1 MNINTLTSTL
11 ATAIASV
18 SSIDHV
24 YVNIDLQD
32 RPGEDDCPYAI
43 IYPTGKDVGQVQAQK
58 VHGFEVI
65 ICISDYGSSTA
76 GKITTYDVIETLETT
91 RKTVETAIISAMPD
105 NVIISFEI
113 EYETLEQFPLALAGM
128 SLQITES
135 TVIGGDYLL

>member
-11 ATAIASV
+11 AAAIANV
-18 SSIDHV
+18 GCIDHV
-24 YVNIDLQD
+24 YVNVDLEN
-32 RPGEDDCPYAI
+32 RPGEDECPYAI
-43 IYPTGKDVGQVQAQK
+43 IYPSGKDVGQVQAQK

-65 ICISDYGSSTA
+65 ICVSDYNSSTV
-76 GKITTYDVIETLETT
+76 GKITTYDVVETLETT
-91 RKTVETAIISAMPD
+91 RKTVETAIVAAMPD
-105 NVIISFEI
+105 NTIINFEI